1 MSKIARQKRIRELV
15 RTRSIGGQEQL
26 LRALRTEHLPVNQST
41 LSRDLAELGIR
52 KIDGRYEMA
61 ASETEGRQHFDL
73 SPAVRQWMTCGPH
86 LVVIKTRT
94 GQAQAVG
101 VAIDAAEDP
110 AIAATLA
117 GDDTLFL
124 ATAGRRQQAVALR
137 RLTNWFGDKYER

>member
-15 RTRSIGGQEQL
+15 RTRSIGGQAQL
-26 LRALRTEHLPVNQST
+26 LQVLRKERLPVNQST

-61 ASETEGRQHFDL
+61 ASDAGSSRHFDL
-73 SPAVRQWMTCGPH
+73 SPAVRNWTTCGPH
-86 LVVIKTRT
+86 LVVIRTRT

-137 RLTNWFGDKYER
+137 RLTTWFGEKYER